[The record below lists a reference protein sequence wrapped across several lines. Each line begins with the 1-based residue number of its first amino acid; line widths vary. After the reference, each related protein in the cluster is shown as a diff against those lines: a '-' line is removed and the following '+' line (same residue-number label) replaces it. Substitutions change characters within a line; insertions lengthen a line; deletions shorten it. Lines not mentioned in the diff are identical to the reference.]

1 MQLNDMGS
9 LIWKEACIHIFTNSI
24 KQNDPTCT
32 RKLELNEIIL
42 EELCHRVRI
51 SSARCKLQ

>member
-1 MQLNDMGS
+1 MTWAF
-9 LIWKEACIHIFTNSI
+9 WKEEGLNIFTKSI

-32 RKLELNEIIL
+32 RKLEPNESIL